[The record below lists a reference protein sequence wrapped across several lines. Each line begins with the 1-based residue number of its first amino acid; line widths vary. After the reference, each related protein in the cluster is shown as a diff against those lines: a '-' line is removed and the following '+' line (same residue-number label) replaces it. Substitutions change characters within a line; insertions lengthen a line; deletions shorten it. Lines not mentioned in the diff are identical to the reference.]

1 MHDGKHLILV
11 GPRIFFDAVKTQRI
25 GRAATAL
32 IQRRNETG
40 MCLHFL
46 QLLFVQ
52 AASCHNASLNF
63 R

>member
-1 MHDGKHLILV
+1 
-11 GPRIFFDAVKTQRI
+11 
-25 GRAATAL
+25 L

-40 MCLHFL
+40 MGLHFL

-52 AASCHNASLNF
+52 AASCHNVSFNV

>member
-1 MHDGKHLILV
+1 MHDRKHLILV
-11 GPRIFFDAVKTQRI
+11 GPRIFLDSVETQRL

-40 MCLHFL
+40 MGLHFL
-46 QLLFVQ
+46 QLLFVK
-52 AASCHNASLNF
+52 AESIHNASFNF